1 MPARV
6 CATDRIRSEIDPL
19 FDGLRERGEVI
30 EDITRLGPR
39 LIIQTAVEA
48 EAEVFLGR
56 ARYQRAAG
64 AAEARPT
71 WGPPKVRRLEDAHCR
86 VMPG

>member
-1 MPARV
+1 MRARLFP
-6 CATDRIRSEIDPL
+6 TDRIRSEINAQ

-39 LIIQTAVEA
+39 LIIQTAVEV

-64 AAEARPT
+64 AAEARP
-71 WGPPKVRRLEDAHCR
+71 A
-86 VMPG
+86 